1 MATPRRERTFVVRM
15 WLPEEE
21 SGSGTWRGAIRDVAR
36 ERTFY
41 VVGSREIADY
51 IGAALESP
59 PERPKTD

>member
-1 MATPRRERTFVVRM
+1 M